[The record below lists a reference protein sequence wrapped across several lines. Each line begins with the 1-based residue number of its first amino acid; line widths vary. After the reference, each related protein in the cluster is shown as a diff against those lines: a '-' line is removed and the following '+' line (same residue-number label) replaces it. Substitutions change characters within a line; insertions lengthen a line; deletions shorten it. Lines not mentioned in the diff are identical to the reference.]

1 MKTKRFLAL
10 LLSAIMCL
18 SLFTC
23 QVFADA
29 ADTDPLTLTY
39 YNINAS
45 IMEFQYSEEIT
56 SLTAVLTDGTNDI
69 EISSAIKADDSKTV
83 VIKPQSKIDLTKT
96 YALTVTANGMTTTK
110 AFNFTVAMDDSF
122 DSYADVSAL
131 ESAGYSYKMAVGKT
145 KTLSEANALDTS
157 KPYVQLFDD
166 EDGGKK
172 LGLRKFDFNNETYT
186 LTNDKTIT
194 HWYTIEAT
202 IDSGNNTNSPLVFLN
217 RDPYFY
223 NYSDGMFSMK
233 ISTYQMYISAFN
245 KTLEGSNGALLQT
258 PAGKFDMVFD
268 AKLPSADA
276 QSGILNM
283 YYNGELVGRYSDI
296 GKYRANSQQ
305 ASDPN
310 WGTADTA
317 KDKFGIMGMSSDYTY
332 IDNVRVYRVNEV
344 EAPVISVEDYSVT
357 SQFVRISY
365 SGAIKPDS
373 VLDENITFKS
383 VQNGDVAF
391 TKSFEND
398 NKTLVLKPVSPL
410 DITQYYRIAV
420 NNVKSEDGYSKA
432 DFKKDIKFTVYW
444 NEDFDSY
451 ETLADLDNAGYIV
464 YKGNPF
470 GSKALSDFTD
480 GTFELVLDGN
490 GGKKLALKK
499 GSEAYGY
506 FITKQ
511 GVAISDWYTID
522 MDIDSGEGNR
532 PILDINKNQ
541 WNECHAD
548 NRFSARFSNEAW
560 QWIRIPCF
568 GSTIYGQLGDQGNQN
583 SVIVP
588 PTGKFNFVYEAKKN
602 ADDEK
607 GSLSIYYNSEFKK
620 SFKNLSYNDT
630 IDDRFSVGSQT
641 NDRVQYIDN
650 VKVYKTVEADFS
662 NIEAFGETSRDIL
675 TKVIK
680 VAYSDAVVSSPSV
693 TLKANDTAVNVS
705 VQKSSDNKTITII
718 PETALDLY
726 KYYELD
732 IANVKDAYGQKADSN
747 QKFKFNVY
755 WDEDFENYN
764 DITEL
769 DSLYELVGY
778 GVSPNNVSDFHKL
791 VKDADGNQKL
801 QINKAVPAAG
811 GDAWSFRKR
820 SMRNKEELLRYCT
833 VEFSASTS
841 KTGGSFDLT
850 LNRHVWS
857 YPGQANQLSWGSNS
871 TGTYMILG
879 LFPNV
884 GDYLWSS
891 WGEAGTEYLAK
902 DVTVDMQ
909 AYDDANDKLSVYYG
923 TDLKYNYT
931 NKGKFAS
938 FGNIGFST
946 NRTNTEYIDDIK
958 VYDVVTLGD
967 NKIYAMLTNNSVSDT
982 AVNGN
987 VVINNLTQNGETA
1000 MIIAAA
1006 YDAKGALL
1014 NTQIIGNQT
1023 VGTGISTIP
1032 YSITAENA
1040 ATVNVFVWT
1049 NELKPL
1055 TDNVAYWQK

>member
-23 QVFADA
+23 QAFADA

-96 YALTVTANGMTTTK
+96 YALTVTANGLTTTK

-122 DSYADVSAL
+122 DGYADVSAL

-145 KTLSEANALDTS
+145 KTLSDANALDTS
-157 KPYVQLFDD
+157 KPYVQLFND

-202 IDSGNNTNSPLVFLN
+202 IDSGNNTSSPLVFFN

-283 YYNGELVGRYSDI
+283 YYNGERVGRYSDI

-305 ASDPN
+305 ASDVN
-310 WGTADTA
+310 WGTSDTA
-317 KDKFGIMGMSSDYTY
+317 KDKFGLTALGSDYTY

-548 NRFSARFSNEAW
+548 NRFSARFSNE
-560 QWIRIPCF
+560 QWKWIMIPCF
-568 GSTIYGQLGDQGNQN
+568 GDIIYGQLGDQGNQN

-680 VAYSDAVVSSPSV
+680 VAYSDAVASTPSV
-693 TLKANDTAVNVS
+693 TLKADNDAVNVS

-801 QINKAVPAAG
+801 QINKAAPAAG

-850 LNRHVWS
+850 INRHQWS

-871 TGTYMILG
+871 TGTYMIYGMLSNPG
-879 LFPNV
+879 E
-884 GDYLWSS
+884 YLWSS

-967 NKIYAMLTNNSVSDT
+967 NKIYAMLTNNSVSDM

-987 VVINNLTQNGETA
+987 VVINNMTQNGETA

-1032 YSITAENA
+1032 YSVTAENA

-1055 TDNVAYWQK
+1055 TDSVAYWQK

>member
-23 QVFADA
+23 QAFADA

-131 ESAGYSYKMAVGKT
+131 ESAGYSYKMAVVKT
-145 KTLSEANALDTS
+145 KTLSDANALDTS

-233 ISTYQMYISAFN
+233 ISTYQMYISAFT

-283 YYNGELVGRYSDI
+283 YYNGERVGRYSDI

-305 ASDPN
+305 ASDPT

-317 KDKFGIMGMSSDYTY
+317 KDKFGLMAMSSDYTY

-344 EAPVISVEDYSVT
+344 EVPVISVEDYSVT

-451 ETLADLDNAGYIV
+451 KTLADLENAGYRAT
-464 YKGNPF
+464 KCNSNPF
-470 GSKALSDFTD
+470 GFNKVTDVDNVFALVS
-480 GTFELVLDGN
+480 DGN

-499 GSEAYGY
+499 GENLTDGCGY
-506 FITKQ
+506 FITKN
-511 GVAISDWYTID
+511 GVKIPDWYTID
-522 MDIDSGEGNR
+522 MDIDSGEDMR
-532 PILDINKNQ
+532 PILDINNHLYTYGH
-541 WNECHAD
+541 NND
-548 NRFSARFSNEAW
+548 FFTIRFTNVIW
-560 QWIRIPCF
+560 QWVRINCF
-568 GSTIYGQLGDQGNQN
+568 DKEILGQLGDQGNQN

-588 PTGKFNFVYEAKKN
+588 PTGKFNFVYETKKN

-620 SFKNLSYNDT
+620 SFKELSLKDT
-630 IDDRFSVGSQT
+630 ADDCFTVGSQT

-675 TKVIK
+675 TKVIN
-680 VAYSDAVVSSPSV
+680 VSYSDTVASTPLV

-732 IANVKDAYGQKADSN
+732 IANVKDAYGQNADSN

-755 WDEDFENYN
+755 WDEDFEGYN

-841 KTGGSFDLT
+841 KKSGSFDLT

-857 YPGQANQLSWGSNS
+857 WPVKKYFTTWGSNQDGNYINFGMFANNDNWQYHS
-871 TGTYMILG
+871 IASLK
-879 LFPNV
+879 N
-884 GDYLWSS
+884 DI
-891 WGEAGTEYLAK
+891 
-902 DVTVDMQ
+902 TVDMQ

-931 NKGKFAS
+931 NKGKFAGY
-938 FGNIGFST
+938 GNIGFST
-946 NRTNTEYIDDIK
+946 NRTGTEYIDDIK
-958 VYDVVTLGD
+958 VYDVSILAD
-967 NKIYAMLTNNSVSDT
+967 NKIYAMLTNNTVSNT
-982 AVNGN
+982 AVSGN
-987 VVINNLTQNGETA
+987 ININNLTQSRETA

-1014 NTQIIGNQT
+1014 NTQIIGNQP
-1023 VGTGISTIP
+1023 VETGISTIP
-1032 YSITAENA
+1032 YSVNAENA

-1055 TDNVAYWQK
+1055 TDSVAYWQK

>member
-69 EISSAIKADDSKTV
+69 EISSVIKADDPKTV

-145 KTLSEANALDTS
+145 KTLSDANALDTS
-157 KPYVQLFDD
+157 KPYVQLFND

-172 LGLRKFDFNNETYT
+172 LGLRKFDFNKETYT

-233 ISTYQMYISAFN
+233 ISTYQMYISAFT

-283 YYNGELVGRYSDI
+283 YYNGERVGRYSDI

-305 ASDPN
+305 ASDVN
-310 WGTADTA
+310 WGTSDTA
-317 KDKFGIMGMSSDYTY
+317 KDKFGLMAMSSDYTY

-344 EAPVISVEDYSVT
+344 EVPVISVEDYSVT

-444 NEDFDSY
+444 NEDFDSF
-451 ETLADLDNAGYIV
+451 ETLADLKNAGYKA
-464 YKGNPF
+464 YKGNPWE
-470 GSKALSDFTD
+470 SKNISDFTD
-480 GTFELVLDGN
+480 GTFALVSDGN

-499 GSEAYGY
+499 GSADYGY
-506 FITKQ
+506 FITRPN
-511 GVAISDWYTID
+511 VSISDWYTID
-522 MDIDSGEGNR
+522 MDIDSGEGLR
-532 PILDINKNQ
+532 PKLDINKNE
-541 WNECHAD
+541 WNECHSD
-548 NRFSARFSNEAW
+548 SGFSVRFSNEAW
-560 QWIRIPCF
+560 RWIRIPCF

-602 ADDEK
+602 ADDDK

-630 IDDRFSVGSQT
+630 TADKFSIGSQT

-662 NIEAFGETSRDIL
+662 NIEAFGETSRDIM
-675 TKVIK
+675 TKVIN
-680 VAYSDAVVSSPSV
+680 VSYSDAVASTPSV
-693 TLKANDTAVNVS
+693 TLKADNDAVNVS

-732 IANVKDAYGQKADSN
+732 IANVKDVYGQSADSN

-764 DITEL
+764 DINEL

-850 LNRHVWS
+850 LNRHQWS

-958 VYDVVTLGD
+958 VYDVSILAD
-967 NKIYAMLTNNSVSDT
+967 NKIYAMLTNNTVSNT

-987 VVINNLTQNGETA
+987 VVINNMTQSGETA

-1032 YSITAENA
+1032 YSVKAENA

-1055 TDNVAYWQK
+1055 TDSVAYWQK